1 MDKTNLLESLS
12 VEARR
17 QRAMTTKRREPQ
29 LQRSREIAAKRMAT
43 DTTLMRRARHMARDA
58 IRARF
63 AGQQGADYAKLS
75 PGQKVLI
82 DKIIDGKD
90 KLITRLAQKL
100 LPRVRTGE
108 RDRLNHQHK
117 SVLKEEFD
125 VGLEEEFVATIVSF
139 SEEISVAAETMQ
151 LPARLIEDILL
162 FEGVS
167 TQDEVLS
174 RLTQLCPVDLDDRL
188 NILIKESTDKCT
200 RVALFNPAT
209 GEYKIEEI
217 DAQIGTIQDHP
228 SIAFYLKHNWLVV
241 SINGPRGPEP
251 VRVAMTN
258 SQRARRV
265 GDDG

>member
-1 MDKTNLLESLS
+1 MDKTNLLESLT

-17 QRAMTTKRREPQ
+17 ARAITTKRREPQ
-29 LQRSREIAAKRMAT
+29 LQRARTIAAKRMAN
-43 DTTLMRRARHMARDA
+43 DSTLMRRARHMARDA
-58 IRARF
+58 IRSRF

-75 PGQKVLI
+75 PGQKVII

-108 RDRLNHQHK
+108 RDRLNHQSKHI
-117 SVLKEEFD
+117 KEEFEA
-125 VGLEEEFVATIVSF
+125 GLEDEFVQIIEGY
-139 SEEISVAAETMQ
+139 SEEISVAADTMQ

-167 TQDEVLS
+167 TPDEVLS

-217 DAQIGTIQDHP
+217 QEQQGSIHDHP
-228 SIAFYLKHNWLVV
+228 TIAFYLKHNWLVV
-241 SINGPRGPEP
+241 SINGPRGPDP

-258 SQRARRV
+258 RQRARRV